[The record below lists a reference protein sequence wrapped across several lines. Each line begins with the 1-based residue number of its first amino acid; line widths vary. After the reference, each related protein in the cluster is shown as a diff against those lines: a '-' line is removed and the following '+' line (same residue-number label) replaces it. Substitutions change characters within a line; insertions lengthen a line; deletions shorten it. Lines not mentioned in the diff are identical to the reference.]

1 MIRYRCL
8 FICLVLGLITLFA
21 VSGVAYAGSQYIQ
34 QIPAQVE
41 NKTCTL
47 CHTANYP
54 ELNADGKAW
63 VAAGKDWS
71 VFSKATK
78 PTAEEKPKAEG
89 MAKEESKELPKTGG
103 NPYMLVGP
111 GLAAVGLGLLFGKRR
126 PQDGN

>member
-1 MIRYRCL
+1 MIGYRSL
-8 FICLVLGLITLFA
+8 LICLVLGLVTLLA
-21 VSGVAYAGSQYIQ
+21 VSGVAYAGPQYMQ

-41 NKTCTL
+41 NKSCTL

-63 VAAGKDWS
+63 IAFGKDWS

-89 MAKEESKELPKTGG
+89 MAKEESKELPQTGA
-103 NPYMLVGP
+103 NPYMLVAP
-111 GLAAVGLGLLFGKRR
+111 GLSAVGLGLLFGKRR
-126 PQDGN
+126 ANN